1 MASVALSIPNGSTTL
16 AVGSVVSLA
25 VKVAVPLSSLSVKAV
40 PDNVTPSAL
49 SLSILRKLR
58 LSVNPSYPVPVPEM
72 LTSMRYVTLSSRI
85 ASSTPATMTV
95 CGVLKFAAVKVKE
108 AGTGIPS
115 LGSELVSLT
124 AIERLSRCAAEPS
137 LTVKVALSLP
147 FSAVMLSGD
156 AAVMTTD
163 TVSLSVFESD
173 TEPRM
178 RLS

>member
-1 MASVALSIPNGSTTL
+1 
-16 AVGSVVSLA
+16 
-25 VKVAVPLSSLSVKAV
+25 
-40 PDNVTPSAL
+40 
-49 SLSILRKLR
+49 
-58 LSVNPSYPVPVPEM
+58 
-72 LTSMRYVTLSSRI
+72 
-85 ASSTPATMTV
+85 MTV

-108 AGTGIPS
+108 VGTGIPS